1 MVVAQYRAADGK
13 LFLMEYH
20 SELEIQSH
28 RAGFANFLNPR
39 RFARDFIDAVQLVW
53 RTRALALAMA
63 SRELRTRYVGQ
74 FAGAF
79 WIVGHPLFQ
88 MFVFV
93 FVFGVVFK
101 QRIGGTHDLPRD
113 YTTYILSG
121 LVPWLTL
128 SAALPSL
135 CASVVS
141 NGNLVKQFTFQTE
154 IFAIKD
160 VLITMVFWSVG
171 IAIIL
176 IYGIAVNH
184 SLPLSYLLLPLVL
197 VLNVMFAIGLGWILS
212 AVGVFVRDM
221 KDIAVVLVT
230 AGIYVLPVVYL
241 PSWAPKMFQP
251 FINFNPFSSFIL
263 VYQDTLY
270 FGRFE
275 HPYAWIFFS
284 AMALICF
291 VLGFRLFQSLKPYF
305 GKVL

>member
-1 MVVAQYRAADGK
+1 MVAAQYRAADGR
-13 LFLMEYH
+13 LFLMEYR
-20 SELEIQSH
+20 SELEIQSD
-28 RAGFANFLNPR
+28 RAGFGSFLNPA
-39 RFARDFIDAVQLVW
+39 RFVRDFISAAQLVW
-53 RTRALALAMA
+53 RTRTLATAMA

-88 MFVFV
+88 MTVFV
-93 FVFGVVFK
+93 FIFGVVFK

-128 SAALPSL
+128 STVLPGL
-135 CASVVS
+135 CAAVVNNAS
-141 NGNLVKQFTFQTE
+141 LVKQFTFQTE

-160 VLITMVFWSVG
+160 VLISMVFWSVG
-171 IAIIL
+171 IAIMT

-184 SLPLSYLLLPLVL
+184 SLPLTYVMLPVVL
-197 VLNVMFAIGLGWILS
+197 VLNIMFSIGLGWILS
-212 AVGVFVRDM
+212 AIGVFVRDM

-230 AGIYVLPVVYL
+230 VGIYVLPVVYL
-241 PSWAPKMFQP
+241 PSWAPRAFQP
-251 FINFNPFSSFIL
+251 LINLNPFSSFIL

-275 HPYAWIFFS
+275 HPYAWVFFS

-291 VLGFRLFQSLKPYF
+291 VLGFRLFQSVKPYF

>member
-1 MVVAQYRAADGK
+1 
-13 LFLMEYH
+13 MEYH

-28 RAGFANFLNPR
+28 RAGFRNFLNPR
-39 RFARDFIDAVQLVW
+39 RFAHDFIDAAQLVW
-53 RTRALALAMA
+53 RTRALAVAMA

-88 MFVFV
+88 MIVFV
-93 FVFGVVFK
+93 FIFGVVFK

-128 SAALPSL
+128 SAALPGL
-135 CASVVS
+135 CAAVF
-141 NGNLVKQFTFQTE
+141 NNANLVKQFTFQTE

-160 VLITMVFWSVG
+160 VLISMVFWSVG
-171 IAIIL
+171 ITIIL

-184 SLPLSYLLLPLVL
+184 SLPLSYLLLPVVL
-197 VLNVMFAIGLGWILS
+197 VLNVMFSVGLGWILS

-251 FINFNPFSSFIL
+251 LINFNPFSSLIL

-284 AMALICF
+284 AMALSCF

>member
-1 MVVAQYRAADGK
+1 
-13 LFLMEYH
+13 MEYH

-28 RAGFANFLNPR
+28 RAGFRNFMNPR
-39 RFARDFIDAVQLVW
+39 RFVRDFIDAAQLVW
-53 RTRALALAMA
+53 RTRALAVAMA

-88 MFVFV
+88 MVVFV

-135 CASVVS
+135 CASVV
-141 NGNLVKQFTFQTE
+141 NNANLVKQFTFQTE
-154 IFAIKD
+154 IFVIKD
-160 VLITMVFWSVG
+160 VLISMVFWSVG

-184 SLPLSYLLLPLVL
+184 SLPLSYLLLPVVL
-197 VLNVMFAIGLGWILS
+197 ALNVMFSVGLGWILS

-251 FINFNPFSSFIL
+251 LINFNPFSSFIL

-275 HPYAWIFFS
+275 HPYAWILFS
-284 AMALICF
+284 AMALTCF